1 MINIWMRFYCLL
13 LFFFSYQS
21 YSAPVEVSG
30 QPINLMLHAQIL
42 YSNLDSPVS
51 IENLLQQQKA
61 PWQPYTDIFHSAN
74 HKMKQYYWLKFELHQ
89 SQEKELQRILELENS
104 YAEKIYI
111 YKVTD
116 PERPAIE
123 NLSQTQHAYLP
134 SGLVLPLNLQPN
146 TVTQLYMYVESY
158 QTMPIQLML
167 WPPYMGVEHIQQQ
180 FNFEGAQ
187 IGIVLTM
194 SFFSFLMMIKIR
206 SINHNLFG
214 AYNLA
219 LGLFMLATYGYSEH
233 YLLHESQYIH
243 KALLI
248 LLPPIILICI
258 VFFSYRILKLTKYHA
273 IKPYT
278 YMLLGSSVTLS
289 LSGFLLSQ
297 KWAVLLNIFLIGIVA
312 IMLMAVAVAQ
322 WKSHQKFAMNY
333 LIGWGVF
340 IINILISSFIL
351 MRYRFEMEFLY
362 NVVFSGMIIQSIYWY
377 ALMTENYYIE
387 RIEQDKKQR
396 IAIKEKERA
405 LAHNRVALKHE
416 EKENEKLEQ
425 LIQERT
431 AQLEVSMQDLEIT
444 MQELN
449 SVNYKLMQQSVTDML
464 TGIRNKEA
472 FDEQL
477 QTEGLSSMREKT
489 PLSLLM
495 IDIDYFKTI
504 NDTYGHLAGDFVLK
518 EFAKQLRQACQRP
531 KDFVARFGGE
541 EFVMLLPQTHKKG
554 ALHKAN
560 QLCQTIREST
570 ILWKKQIISVTVSIG
585 VTTHTIETPED
596 IQQLMHLADQA
607 LYKAKDAGRNQAI
620 AIPFSNTKN

>member
-1 MINIWMRFYCLL
+1 MINIWIRFCCLILL
-13 LFFFSYQS
+13 LFSYQC

-30 QPINLMLHAQIL
+30 KPINLMLHAQIL
-42 YSNLDSPVS
+42 SSNLDSPLS
-51 IENLLQQQKA
+51 IENLLQQKAA
-61 PWQPYTDIFHSAN
+61 PWRPYTDIFHSAN
-74 HKMKQYYWLKFELHQ
+74 HKMKQYYWLKFELQQ
-89 SQEKELQRILELENS
+89 SQEKQLQLILELENS

-111 YKVTD
+111 YKVTN
-116 PERPAIE
+116 PERPTIE
-123 NLSQTQHAYLP
+123 NLSLTQRAYLP

-206 SINHNLFG
+206 SINHSLFG
-214 AYNLA
+214 AYNLT
-219 LGLFMLATYGYSEH
+219 LGLFMLGTYGYIEH
-233 YLLHESQYIH
+233 YLLHENQHIH

-248 LLPPIILICI
+248 LLPSIMLICI
-258 VFFSYRILKLTKYHA
+258 VFFTYRTLSLTKHHA
-273 IKPYT
+273 VKPYT
-278 YMLLGSSVTLS
+278 YALLGSAITLG

-297 KWAVLLNIFLIGIVA
+297 KWAVLLNIFLISVVAVILISVA
-312 IMLMAVAVAQ
+312 IAQ
-322 WKSHQKFAMNY
+322 CRNHQKFALSY
-333 LIGWGVF
+333 LIGWGIF
-340 IINILISSFIL
+340 IVNVLISSFIL
-351 MRYRFEMEFLY
+351 LQYPFEMELLY
-362 NVVFSGMIIQSIYWY
+362 NLIFSGIIIQSIHWY
-377 ALMTENYYIE
+377 SLMTEHYYIE

-396 IAIKEKERA
+396 IAIREKEQA
-405 LAHNRVALKHE
+405 LAHNQVALKHE

-464 TGIRNKEA
+464 TGIKNKEA

-570 ILWKKQIISVTVSIG
+570 ILWKKQTISVTVSIG

-620 AIPFSNTKN
+620 AIPFSDTKN